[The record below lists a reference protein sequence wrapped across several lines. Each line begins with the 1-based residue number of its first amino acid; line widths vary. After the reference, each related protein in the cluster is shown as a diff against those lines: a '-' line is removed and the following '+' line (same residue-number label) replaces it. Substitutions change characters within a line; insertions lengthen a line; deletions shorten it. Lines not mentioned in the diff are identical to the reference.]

1 MKNII
6 IRGFE
11 APEWKALR
19 DIRLKALKENP
30 SLFLGSYAREAGLPD
45 SYWQD
50 MIARKNGKVFG
61 LFDHEDVIGVTGIF
75 RSDKDPSGKTARMS
89 MSYIA
94 PEYRGRGLSKL
105 IYEARLDWARSND
118 FERVIV
124 AHRNGND
131 ASRAA
136 NQAFGF
142 KLYESEKIEW
152 FDGTKDLD
160 CRYELFLK

>member
-1 MKNII
+1 
-6 IRGFE
+6 
-11 APEWKALR
+11 
-19 DIRLKALKENP
+19 
-30 SLFLGSYAREAGLPD
+30 
-45 SYWQD
+45 
-50 MIARKNGKVFG
+50 MIEQPK
-61 LFDHEDVIGVTGIF
+61 
-75 RSDKDPSGKTARMS
+75 
-89 MSYIA
+89 
-94 PEYRGRGLSKL
+94 YRGRGLSKL
-105 IYEARLDWARSND
+105 IYEARLDWARIND
-118 FERVIV
+118 YERVIV